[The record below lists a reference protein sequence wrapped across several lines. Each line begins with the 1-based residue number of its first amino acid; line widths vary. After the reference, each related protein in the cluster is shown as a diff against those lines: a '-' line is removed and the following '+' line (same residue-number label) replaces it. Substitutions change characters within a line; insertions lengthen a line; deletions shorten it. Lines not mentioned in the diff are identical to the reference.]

1 VAIVPKCVNTRGRAS
16 SALLWQENDRLLE
29 IKDVGWTKLCL
40 FISSIF
46 AGNSAAALRSTY
58 STSGLTSEVRDMVYA
73 PPSCPTATL
82 PIISESRPHLPKC
95 STMSYLAR
103 SGSVPRRRDLDA
115 ADSLGSPCPGR
126 PAKHGNADSRNQDA
140 RARQLS
146 TRS

>member
-1 VAIVPKCVNTRGRAS
+1 MTGCLRSKNF
-16 SALLWQENDRLLE
+16 
-29 IKDVGWTKLCL
+29 GWTKLSL

-46 AGNSAAALRSTY
+46 ACNSAATLRSTY
-58 STSGLTSEVRDMVYA
+58 STSGLTGEVHDMVYA

-82 PIISESRPHLPKC
+82 PIISESRPHLSK
-95 STMSYLAR
+95 SSAMSYLAR
-103 SGSVPRRRDLDA
+103 SGSVPRWHDLDA
-115 ADSLGSPCPGR
+115 ADSLGSPCPAR